1 MHTAHKAAGP
11 PPAPERNRTSPWAA
25 VAQDCRNDPGEWYEA
40 VGEHAPSVA
49 TYLRREWG
57 LEIRTVNKHKVTQG
71 DKEVE
76 RCSLWL
82 RWTEESQ
89 AHADELERQR
99 QADEDGEG
107 ENTQAEPSPGVEP
120 SATPDEPTPAA
131 WATDDDET
139 DWEGAVANPNPADV
153 TG

>member
-1 MHTAHKAAGP
+1 MHTAQKAAGP

-25 VAQDCRNDPGEWYEA
+25 VALTCKEDPGEWYRA
-40 VGEHAPSVA
+40 DGKHAPSVA

-57 LEIRTVNKHKVTQG
+57 LEVRTVDKRKETQG

-76 RCSLWL
+76 RCTLWL
-82 RWTEESQ
+82 RWTAESQ

-99 QADEDGEG
+99 QAENGGSEAQEPTTGEG
-107 ENTQAEPSPGVEP
+107 TGES
-120 SATPDEPTPAA
+120 EPTEAA

-139 DWEGAVANPNPADV
+139 DWEGAIANPDPASIS
-153 TG
+153 G